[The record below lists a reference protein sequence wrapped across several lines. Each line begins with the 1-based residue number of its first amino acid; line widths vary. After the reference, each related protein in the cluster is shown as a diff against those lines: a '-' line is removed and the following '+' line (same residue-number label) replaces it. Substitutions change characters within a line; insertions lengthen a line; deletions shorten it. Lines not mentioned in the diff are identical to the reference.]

1 MMIDYSNN
9 YRFDY
14 FYGWRFL
21 MSPAFRNR
29 MRTRWGQSPWLRLL
43 SYTGVIISL
52 LLTTAAAV
60 FTLMAGWHLMN
71 G

>member
-1 MMIDYSNN
+1 MIDYTNN

-14 FYGWRFL
+14 FYGWRYL
-21 MSPAFRNR
+21 VSRTFRDKL
-29 MRTRWGQSPWLRLL
+29 RTRWGQSPWRRAL

-52 LLTTAAAV
+52 LLTSAFAALA
-60 FTLMAGWHLMN
+60 LMSGWHLLN